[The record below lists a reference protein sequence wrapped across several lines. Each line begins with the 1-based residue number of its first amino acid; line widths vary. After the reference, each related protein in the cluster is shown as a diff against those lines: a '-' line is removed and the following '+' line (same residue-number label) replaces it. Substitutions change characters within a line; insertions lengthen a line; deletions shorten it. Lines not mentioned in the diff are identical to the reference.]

1 MKKITY
7 DLDALRSL
15 TVGIDAGSF
24 AKAAVYLCKSTSAIS
39 AHLKKLEEQT
49 GQLIVEK
56 DGRHLKLTPAGE
68 ILYSYAKRM
77 LTLNDEAVQ
86 SLGNMDLAGTVRVG
100 FQEDFSE
107 HLLANVLAEFS
118 RAHPHVA
125 IEACIARN
133 AELIAQINAA
143 QLDLALAWAGNVDT
157 AHSVLLGELPL
168 HWIGRSGQNFQLGL
182 ESGEPIPLVLFEAPC
197 LIRQQV
203 LNLLDEARIPWR
215 IVLTSQS
222 LAGIWSAVNA
232 GLGFTVR
239 SRAGLPQTLQCMS
252 ASELGLPQ
260 LPPLAIRLHRARAKD
275 DRILDTL
282 QKNIMLELDRLIKR

>member
-77 LTLNDEAVQ
+77 LILNDEAVQ

-168 HWIGRSGQNFQLGL
+168 HWIGRSGQSFQLGR
-182 ESGEPIPLVLFEAPC
+182 ENGEPIPLVLFEAPC

-260 LPPLAIRLHRARAKD
+260 LPPLGIRLHRARAKE

-282 QKNIMLELDRLIKR
+282 QKNIMMELDRLIKR

>member
-133 AELIAQINAA
+133 AELIAQINAE

-168 HWIGRSGQNFQLGL
+168 HWIGRSGQNFQLGR
-182 ESGEPIPLVLFEAPC
+182 ENGEPIPLVLFEAPC

-252 ASELGLPQ
+252 ASELDLPQ
-260 LPPLAIRLHRARAKD
+260 LPPLGIRLHHARAKD

-282 QKNIMLELDRLIKR
+282 QKNIMMELDRLIKR

>member
-15 TVGIDAGSF
+15 TMGIDAGSF

-77 LTLNDEAVQ
+77 LALNDEAVQ

-118 RAHPHVA
+118 RAHPNVA

-133 AELIAQINAA
+133 AELIAQINAE

-168 HWIGRSGQNFQLGL
+168 HWIGRSGQNVQHGL
-182 ESGEPIPLVLFEAPC
+182 ESGKPIPLVLFEAPC

-232 GLGFTVR
+232 GLGLTVR
-239 SRAGLPQTLQCMS
+239 SCAGLPQTLQCMS
-252 ASELGLPQ
+252 ASDLGLPQ
-260 LPPLAIRLHRARAKD
+260 LPPLGIRLHRAKPKD

-282 QKNIMLELDRLIKR
+282 QKNIMMELEMLIQI